1 MTRAGSV
8 SRPESLRT
16 PKDFRRVLG
25 AGTRRRS
32 GGIVLVSA
40 PGRPGPPRVGLVVP
54 RSVGKAVVRNR
65 IKRRLRH
72 AAAMAPLEPGV
83 DYVII
88 ANRSVEEVPFTELR
102 GWLERA
108 LEGR

>member
-1 MTRAGSV
+1 MVVR
-8 SRPESLRT
+8 
-16 PKDFRRVLG
+16 
-25 AGTRRRS
+25 
-32 GGIVLVSA
+32 A

-54 RSVGKAVVRNR
+54 RSVGRAVVRNR

-72 AAAMAPLEPGV
+72 AAAMTALEPGV

-88 ANRSVEEVPFTELR
+88 ANRKAEKAPFPELL

-108 LEGR
+108 LEER